1 MCENFI
7 PIVIATNHLVSSMGL
22 CNLYIHVH
30 VPLIM
35 FLYIHVQYK
44 YVHCTC
50 IDMYITIYLYICVH
64 VHTYCMY
71 CMYWC
76 IYVHVQDRHT
86 CICKY
91 TGTCV
96 HVIYNVHVL
105 YMYMYILLLLRHAS
119 IMPQNLPIMFFGNS
133 TKFALLC
140 SKIFPLCSRIC
151 PLRHVKPLGESRR
164 YASQVMRAT

>member
-1 MCENFI
+1 MLRVCGSQSFTAGVGLRLIPQIVKKNVTENFL
-7 PIVIATNHLVSSMGL
+7 PIVIATKHLVSSMGL
-22 CNLYIHVH
+22 YNLYIHVH

-50 IDMYITIYLYICVH
+50 IVMYITIYLYICVH

-91 TGTCV
+91 T
-96 HVIYNVHVL
+96 
-105 YMYMYILLLLRHAS
+105 
-119 IMPQNLPIMFFGNS
+119 
-133 TKFALLC
+133 
-140 SKIFPLCSRIC
+140 
-151 PLRHVKPLGESRR
+151 
-164 YASQVMRAT
+164 